1 MADDD
6 DDDCM
11 LAEDAFAASGAPG
24 VFKCVGDGVEL
35 LDYLTRS
42 QPPALILLDISMP
55 LMDGFEA
62 LEKMKANPA
71 HRSIPVVI
79 LTTSREEDTDKPGMK
94 RADDFYTKPTTYG
107 EWIDIMKALAERWLS
122 SE

>member
-11 LAEDAFAASGAPG
+11 LAEDAFAASGASG
-24 VFKCVGDGVEL
+24 VFRCVGDGVEL
-35 LDYLTRS
+35 LDYLARS

-62 LEKMKANPA
+62 LEKMRADPA
-71 HRSIPVVI
+71 LRSIPVVI

-94 RADDFYTKPTTYG
+94 NADAFFTKPTTYG
-107 EWIDIMKALAERWLS
+107 EWIDIMKAVADRWLKAG
-122 SE
+122 